1 MNSAVKKKF
10 VTTII
15 VERGMT
21 YVEQINLTRVPKHI
35 AIIMDGNGRWAARR
49 GLPRSMGHRKG
60 AEVVKEITR
69 AAGELGIKYLTLY
82 AFSTENWNRSEDEV
96 KTLMGLLRDYLQSDL
111 KEVQENN
118 VRIRF
123 IGEREMLDADIVRK
137 MAEIEADT
145 LRNTGMTLC
154 IALSY
159 GSRQE
164 IVNAVKK
171 TAALVKEGDISLN
184 DVDVKLFSDML
195 YTKDMPDPDLVIRT
209 SGEQR
214 ISNYLLW
221 QIAYAEFF
229 FTDVLWPDF
238 NKKLLEDI
246 IKNFNMRERRYG
258 KA

>member
-1 MNSAVKKKF
+1 
-10 VTTII
+10 
-15 VERGMT
+15 
-21 YVEQINLTRVPKHI
+21 
-35 AIIMDGNGRWAARR
+35 MDGNGRWAARR

-111 KEVQENN
+111 KEVQQNN

-123 IGEREMLDADIVRK
+123 IGEREMLDADIARK

>member
-1 MNSAVKKKF
+1 MTKEDNS
-10 VTTII
+10 
-15 VERGMT
+15 
-21 YVEQINLTRVPKHI
+21 LTHI
-35 AIIMDGNGRWAARR
+35 AIIMDGNGRWATKR
-49 GLPRSMGHRKG
+49 GLPRSMGHKKG
-60 AEVVKEITR
+60 AETVKEITR
-69 AAGELGIKYLTLY
+69 AAGELGVKYLTLY
-82 AFSTENWNRSEDEV
+82 AFSTENWQRSPDEV
-96 KTLMGLLRDYLQSDL
+96 ETLMGLLRQYLKSDL
-111 KEVQENN
+111 QELQKNN

>member
-1 MNSAVKKKF
+1 
-10 VTTII
+10 
-15 VERGMT
+15 MT
-21 YVEQINLTRVPKHI
+21 KENNKLEHL

-111 KEVQENN
+111 KEVQQNN

-159 GSRQE
+159 GSRHE

>member
-1 MNSAVKKKF
+1 
-10 VTTII
+10 
-15 VERGMT
+15 MT
-21 YVEQINLTRVPKHI
+21 KENNKLEHL

-111 KEVQENN
+111 KEV
-118 VRIRF
+118 
-123 IGEREMLDADIVRK
+123 REMLDADIVRK

>member
-1 MNSAVKKKF
+1 
-10 VTTII
+10 
-15 VERGMT
+15 
-21 YVEQINLTRVPKHI
+21 LTKENNKLEHL

-195 YTKDMPDPDLVIRT
+195 YTKDVPDPDLVIRT

>member
-1 MNSAVKKKF
+1 
-10 VTTII
+10 
-15 VERGMT
+15 MT
-21 YVEQINLTRVPKHI
+21 KENNKLEHL

-246 IKNFNMRERRYG
+246 NKNFNMRERRYG

>member
-1 MNSAVKKKF
+1 MV
-10 VTTII
+10 
-15 VERGMT
+15 
-21 YVEQINLTRVPKHI
+21 LTKENNKLEHL

-123 IGEREMLDADIVRK
+123 IGEREMLDVDIVRK

>member
-1 MNSAVKKKF
+1 MIP
-10 VTTII
+10 THQ
-15 VERGMT
+15 G
-21 YVEQINLTRVPKHI
+21 
-35 AIIMDGNGRWAARR
+35 
-49 GLPRSMGHRKG
+49 
-60 AEVVKEITR
+60 R
-69 AAGELGIKYLTLY
+69 AAENVL
-82 AFSTENWNRSEDEV
+82 FS
-96 KTLMGLLRDYLQSDL
+96 Y
-111 KEVQENN
+111 
-118 VRIRF
+118 
-123 IGEREMLDADIVRK
+123 
-137 MAEIEADT
+137 
-145 LRNTGMTLC
+145 
-154 IALSY
+154 
-159 GSRQE
+159 
-164 IVNAVKK
+164 
-171 TAALVKEGDISLN
+171 LVKEGDISLN